1 MHCSVSLKEYQSVHL
16 PGHAVIQ
23 APRGM
28 FTSVRGMCVLE
39 GCTCLMELGAKR
51 MANVN
56 KCKHTQLTIKQ
67 KKDTRTHA
75 IAGSLFGKAIARSSH
90 EKRWRKKNSHKCQ
103 KHFDLSWHIG
113 GDVRTF
119 SGWSEQMVETM
130 CWGQA
135 LCNAQHLEICHVNLK
150 WMKTLTGYFPH
161 KLMRG

>member
-1 MHCSVSLKEYQSVHL
+1 MQCQFERVPKRSSSW
-16 PGHAVIQ
+16 PCVIQ

-28 FTSVRGMCVLE
+28 FASVCGMCVLE
-39 GCTCLMELGAKR
+39 GCTCLMDWEQGGWRTGKR
-51 MANVN
+51 
-56 KCKHTQLTIKQ
+56 KHTQLTIKQ

-90 EKRWRKKNSHKCQ
+90 EKCWRKKKN
-103 KHFDLSWHIG
+103 HINARSTLTYN
-113 GDVRTF
+113 DTLEVT
-119 SGWSEQMVETM
+119 SGPFPDGQSRWLRP
-130 CWGQA
+130 CAGWGQA